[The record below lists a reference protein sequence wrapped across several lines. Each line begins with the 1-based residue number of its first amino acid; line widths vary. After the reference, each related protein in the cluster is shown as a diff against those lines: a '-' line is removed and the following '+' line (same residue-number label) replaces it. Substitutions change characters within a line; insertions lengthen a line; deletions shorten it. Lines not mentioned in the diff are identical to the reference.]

1 MSIALMTAA
10 FRAEIPTTQKFVL
23 LALCDCAND
32 QGECYPSIQNLQA
45 KTSLRERAVQ
55 GAIAWLEANG
65 FLTREIRHG
74 RSTVYTLTPAACAP
88 PHVVHPRSKCTLPP
102 HHMHPTPAPH
112 APITIREPSRNQKP
126 PQPPRGEVVDKSPW
140 FSRWWEAW
148 PKHPRKAARVQCE
161 RKWQALGCEALGEQI
176 VASVEAHKSS
186 AGWAK
191 DDGAFVPAPLVWLNQ
206 RRWEAPIAAPKK
218 AEVWVP
224 PPPMS
229 AAERAA
235 ADEVRRRVV
244 TALRGRVAA

>member
-1 MSIALMTAA
+1 MDN
-10 FRAEIPTTQKFVL
+10 F
-23 LALCDCAND
+23 
-32 QGECYPSIQNLQA
+32 
-45 KTSLRERAVQ
+45 
-55 GAIAWLEANG
+55 
-65 FLTREIRHG
+65 
-74 RSTVYTLTPAACAP
+74 
-88 PHVVHPRSKCTLPP
+88 
-102 HHMHPTPAPH
+102 
-112 APITIREPSRNQKP
+112 
-126 PQPPRGEVVDKSPW
+126 W
-140 FSRWWEAW
+140 FTRWWEAW

-176 VASVEAHKSS
+176 VASVEAHKAS

-218 AEVWVP
+218 AEIWVP

>member
-10 FRAEIPTTQKFVL
+10 FKAKLSPTNKLVL

-32 QGECYPSIQNLQA
+32 QGECFPSIQNLMGKSSLSERSVQA
-45 KTSLRERAVQ
+45 AV
-55 GAIAWLEANG
+55 AWLEANG
-65 FLTREIRHG
+65 FLTRQMRNG
-74 RSTVYTLTPAACAP
+74 RSTLYVLTPAGAAP
-88 PHVVHPRSKCTLPP
+88 PQQAHPRRSRTPP
-102 HHMHPTPAPH
+102 PQELHPTPAAP

-218 AEVWVP
+218 AEIWVP